1 MRERWVPVTDVQ
13 SKASC
18 DWLLSADLWLIKRGE
33 VAGSAEGLH
42 ELLVFVLAANGG
54 DDSTAA
60 SQIN

>member
-18 DWLLSADLWLIKRGE
+18 DWLLWLIKRGE

-42 ELLVFVLAANGG
+42 ELLVFVLPANGG